1 MPKIV
6 GKRKSMFWLSFQKK
20 KKITGKRLALLAL
33 THGAFMKSLMTA
45 FFIYVN
51 QQTHFHYEKSTSI
64 FTGLIGVGCF
74 PPHYKLNQI
83 FCGNKFFFQ
92 FISYWNLVEVQCHVN
107 YYCTAEWLS
116 YTHIY
121 IHYFCILVHCGLS
134 QDIEYSSLCYT
145 AGLCCL
151 AIICI
156 CTSLHLLI
164 PNSQSNPHP
173 PPPSWQPPVYFNVPD
188 SVSVL

>member
-1 MPKIV
+1 MSKIV

-33 THGAFMKSLMTA
+33 THAAFMKSLMAA

-74 PPHYKLNQI
+74 PPHYKLTHM

-92 FISYWNLVEVQCHVN
+92 FISY
-107 YYCTAEWLS
+107 
-116 YTHIY
+116 
-121 IHYFCILVHCGLS
+121 
-134 QDIEYSSLCYT
+134 
-145 AGLCCL
+145 
-151 AIICI
+151 
-156 CTSLHLLI
+156 
-164 PNSQSNPHP
+164 
-173 PPPSWQPPVYFNVPD
+173 
-188 SVSVL
+188 